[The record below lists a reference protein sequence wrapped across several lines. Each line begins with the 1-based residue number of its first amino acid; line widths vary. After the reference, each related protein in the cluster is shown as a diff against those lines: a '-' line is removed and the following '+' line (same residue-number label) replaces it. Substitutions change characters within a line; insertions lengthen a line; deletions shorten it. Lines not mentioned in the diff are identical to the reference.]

1 MRAHRQPGDGG
12 GWDLG
17 PISGDVRDGPNASSA
32 PPHTLGGGLEVSQRT
47 IKSGSRLSVGRRIPS
62 RGARGPR
69 SKAPKVQSSSNFID
83 TLHNHNHLLF
93 LPN

>member
-12 GWDLG
+12 GWDPG

-62 RGARGPR
+62 R
-69 SKAPKVQSSSNFID
+69 APHPFPGRAGSAKQSPEGTKFVK
-83 TLHNHNHLLF
+83 LY
-93 LPN
+93 